1 MNNVDNACNY
11 NKQNKTQQMLT
22 ALPLPLTKGYAEGQG
37 GREEGRDG
45 VGWGETVEMKRK
57 LRTVGA
63 LKCKHC
69 PHQGKP
75 RQLPF
80 NYIQLKVRS

>member
-37 GREEGRDG
+37 EKRWGG
-45 VGWGETVEMKRK
+45 VGGNCGNEKEAAHCR
-57 LRTVGA
+57 RTQVQTLPA
-63 LKCKHC
+63 
-69 PHQGKP
+69 P
-75 RQLPF
+75 RQTKAASF
-80 NYIQLKVRS
+80 